1 MPAKGHPQPDDEK
14 LKELIVYLS
23 ILSEGDRFY
32 GAIKLNKLLFYA
44 DFMAYLRFGKSITG
58 QEYQRL
64 EHGPAPRRLRPVVER
79 MKKAGDI
86 IVREETFGG
95 FRQVRT
101 LAKREPELALFSGP
115 EVALIDETI
124 HRFRQLSAT
133 DISEKSHD
141 FLGWKLAE
149 LGETI
154 PYSVALIGARKPTA
168 REQAQGRHLRKF
180 AKEVLSGSGLK

>member
-1 MPAKGHPQPDDEK
+1 VPVKRHQQPDDDK
-14 LKELIVYLS
+14 LKELIIYLS

-44 DFMAYLRFGKSITG
+44 DFMAYLRFGASITG

-79 MKKAGDI
+79 MKKTGDI
-86 IVREETFGG
+86 VVREDSIGG
-95 FRQVRT
+95 FRQIRT
-101 LAKREPELALFSGP
+101 LAKREPKLSLFSGP

-124 HRFRQLSAT
+124 HRFRSMSAT

-149 LGETI
+149 LNETI
-154 PYSVALIGARKPTA
+154 PYNVALIGARKPTP
-168 REQAQGRHLRKF
+168 RERAQGRHLQKF
-180 AKEVLSGSGLK
+180 AKEVLSGLK